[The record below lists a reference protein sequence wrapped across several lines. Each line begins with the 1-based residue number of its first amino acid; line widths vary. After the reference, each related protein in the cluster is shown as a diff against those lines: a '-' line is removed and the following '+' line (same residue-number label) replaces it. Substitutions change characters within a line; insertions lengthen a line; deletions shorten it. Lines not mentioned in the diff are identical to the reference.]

1 LSDIVEVVIA
11 LAALWA
17 GGAFMIRLKDRS
29 RER

>member
-1 LSDIVEVVIA
+1 VSDIAEVVVA
-11 LAALWA
+11 LAALWL